1 MSEICTGVD
10 YMMLMSRIEDV
21 IIKTLIAAELE
32 TKTCQPP
39 LVVLASR
46 AAVWDRTV
54 CKFHFE
60 GVINGDG
67 SHIIS
72 TKHTQF
78 KEQTDGKLI

>member
-1 MSEICTGVD
+1 
-10 YMMLMSRIEDV
+10 MMLMSRIEDV

-39 LVVLASR
+39 LIVLASR
-46 AAVWDRTV
+46 A

-60 GVINGDG
+60 RVINGDG

-72 TKHTQF
+72 TKHTKFQ
-78 KEQTDGKLI
+78 EQTDGKLI